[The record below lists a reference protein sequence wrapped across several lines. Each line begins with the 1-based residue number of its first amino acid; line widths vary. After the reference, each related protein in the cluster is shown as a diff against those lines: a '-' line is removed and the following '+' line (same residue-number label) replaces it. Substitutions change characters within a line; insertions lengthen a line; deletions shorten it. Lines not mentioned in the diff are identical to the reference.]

1 MDSIFSD
8 KQLDKFSYAWTGL
21 NLELVQDLLT
31 TKNFFNILE
40 GQTEIELANKGLREI
55 YLMYQP
61 EYLYYTARILLN
73 IELYPIQC
81 AVLEMM
87 WRHPFPM
94 IIGSRGFS
102 KTFLLAVYLLLRA
115 ILFPGTNA
123 VVAGSAFRQSKF
135 VYDHVKRLWENS
147 PILQSIFKGGNPYK
161 QLPDIWKFKLDRS
174 ELAFIP
180 IGSGEKIRGLRANIL
195 AVDEFNS
202 VSLDIYEVVLNQFTA
217 VSMDPIKNMQAIA
230 KRKAMEA
237 TGLVVPVEKKLS
249 FFSNQSIISGTMK
262 FNFDPL
268 AIYWYKYKQMIDSQ
282 GKNKEDLFGETGD
295 SLKWQDFAIARIP
308 YNMIPEGF
316 MDAKVI
322 ERAKATMHADYYMA
336 EFNCIPISDTLGF
349 FKRSL
354 IESCTCKNT
363 NLSKDGWPTWCA
375 NPFDARIQGNSK
387 SIHVMG
393 VDPAYNQ
400 DNFAIV
406 ILEVMPEHSRI
417 VYTWSTSKRSFA
429 KSGEV
434 DEKNYFNFCARKIRN
449 LMKVFNTVGIA
460 IDTQGGG
467 YSIMEC
473 LHDPDK
479 MESGEVPLW
488 PIIDP
493 DKQEDTDDY
502 AGSHIL
508 TLCQFSSAEWTQNAN
523 HGMKKDMEDKVL
535 LFPQFN
541 GMLLGLE
548 TERAKDDLANQIGAR
563 DSLEDCMLEIED
575 LKDELCL
582 IVRTKTPAGR
592 EHFDTPEIKIGRNKK
607 DRLRKDRYS
616 AILMA
621 NSIARNIRRSPSPIN
636 YAVVGASKGTTKPK
650 DGKLY
655 YGPSWYDNV
664 SQKCFRGI
672 IR

>member
-1 MDSIFSD
+1 MDSIFTD
-8 KQLDKFSYAWTGL
+8 KPLSKFDYAWT
-21 NLELVQDLLT
+21 NLDLDLVQDLLT
-31 TKNFFNILE
+31 TKDFFNILE
-40 GQTEIELANKGLREI
+40 GQTEVELANVGLREI

-147 PILQSIFKGGNPYK
+147 PILQSIFKGGQPYK

-174 ELAFIP
+174 EIAFIP
-180 IGSGEKIRGLRANIL
+180 IGTGEKIRGLRANIL

-217 VSMDPIKNMQAIA
+217 VSMDPVKNMQAIA
-230 KRKAMEA
+230 KKKAMEA
-237 TGLVVPVEKKLS
+237 TGLIVPEEKKLS

-262 FNFDPL
+262 FSFDPL
-268 AIYWYKYKQMIDSQ
+268 AIYWHKYKQMIDSK
-282 GKNKEDLFGETGD
+282 GNNKEDLFGETGD

-322 ERAKATMHADYYMA
+322 ERAKATMHQDYYMA

-354 IESCTCKNT
+354 IESCTCKNE
-363 NLSKDGWPTWCA
+363 NMSRDGWPQWCPA
-375 NPFDARIQGNSK
+375 PFDARIQGNINSR
-387 SIHVMG
+387 HVMG
-393 VDPAYNQ
+393 IDPAYNQ

-406 ILEVMPEHSRI
+406 ILEVLNEHSRV
-417 VYTWSTSKRSFA
+417 VYSWSTSKRSFA

-449 LMKVFNTVGIA
+449 LMKAFNIEGIA

-467 YSIMEC
+467 YSIIEC
-473 LHDPDK
+473 LHDTDK
-479 MESGEVPLW
+479 MQEGEVPLW
-488 PIIDP
+488 PVIDP
-493 DKQEDTDDY
+493 EKEQDTDDY

-508 TLCQFSSAEWTQNAN
+508 TLCQFSSAEWTANSN
-523 HGMKKDMEDKVL
+523 HGLKKDMEDKVL

-541 GMLLGLE
+541 GVLLGLE
-548 TERAKDDLANQIGAR
+548 SERGREDLANQIGAR
-563 DSLEDCMLEIED
+563 DSLEDCMLEIEE

-582 IVRTKTPAGR
+582 IVRTMTVSNR
-592 EHFDTPEIKIGRNKK
+592 ERWDTPETKVGRNKK
-607 DRLRKDRYS
+607 QRLRKDRYS
-616 AILMA
+616 ALLMA
-621 NSIARNIRRSPSPIN
+621 NSIARGIRRAPQPISYN
-636 YAVVGASKGTTKPK
+636 VVGAAKGSTKPST
-650 DGKLY
+650 GKMY
-655 YGPSWYDNV
+655 MGPEWVNSIGAN
-664 SQKCFRGI
+664 CFRGI
-672 IR
+672 KR